1 MTIDHCCSS
10 PLAEWLLQPCR
21 SIVARTD
28 PTPPEVVA
36 AARSALSW
44 RTIDG
49 ELAELL
55 ALPGESCISEP
66 LARS

>member
-1 MTIDHCCSS
+1 MTIDDCCSS
-10 PLAEWLLQPCR
+10 PLDEGLLQAYR

-28 PTPPEVVA
+28 PVPPEVVA
-36 AARSALSW
+36 AARAALSW

-55 ALPGESCISEP
+55 ALPGKSCISEP